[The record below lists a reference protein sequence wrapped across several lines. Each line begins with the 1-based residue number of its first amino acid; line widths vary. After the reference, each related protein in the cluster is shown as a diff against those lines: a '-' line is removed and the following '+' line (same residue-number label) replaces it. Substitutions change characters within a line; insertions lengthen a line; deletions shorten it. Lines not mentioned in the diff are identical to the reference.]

1 MNLFKSLVQAKD
13 KCILDDSLFYDTI
26 GHSDSL
32 EELVC
37 EKTFFFLLVS
47 SGKAKIH
54 IQDVQ
59 DSIHSVG
66 KNDLLVIPASMTII
80 FQQLSKD
87 YMMYCLA
94 LTPPFFHSLPS
105 SQFLYGKL
113 CEFVTRYSLAAIH
126 LKNDASY
133 YFKKTFTLFQGYTV
147 KGLLH
152 KEGIYGHLCNFFILN
167 VGDIFFSNIENASP
181 AISNKSWI
189 YYKFKN
195 LVFEH
200 YRQQHKIHFYADRL
214 SVSDIYL
221 SRIIKE
227 ETGQTI
233 HAHITKLLYTE
244 AKKMLSCSKYD
255 IQTITDTLGFADQA
269 SFSKFFKR
277 LAGAS
282 PKEYRNNLNCR

>member
-133 YFKKTFTLFQGYTV
+133 YFKKTFT
-147 KGLLH
+147 
-152 KEGIYGHLCNFFILN
+152 FFPI
-167 VGDIFFSNIENASP
+167 
-181 AISNKSWI
+181 
-189 YYKFKN
+189 
-195 LVFEH
+195 
-200 YRQQHKIHFYADRL
+200 
-214 SVSDIYL
+214 
-221 SRIIKE
+221 
-227 ETGQTI
+227 
-233 HAHITKLLYTE
+233 
-244 AKKMLSCSKYD
+244 
-255 IQTITDTLGFADQA
+255 
-269 SFSKFFKR
+269 
-277 LAGAS
+277 
-282 PKEYRNNLNCR
+282 